1 MIILIGRS
9 SIQCQIPV
17 IRDHRTTH
25 HAFLRRDHDH
35 PVGRLHPVDSRC
47 RSILQ
52 HRDRLDV
59 LRIQPCNGI
68 TDQIFSILAIYI
80 RGRERHVLF
89 QNHPV
94 NHPDRR
100 LIPIDRGISPDSDLR
115 GRTRFPGSVQH
126 HHSGNTPLQ
135 HLVNR
140 PDSLYHNIF
149 SLYYRNGTCR
159 FPPTNRLVTRHH
171 HFLHIVGIILQHH
184 VQHLLPRPLHFPALH
199 PNERKQ
205 QCQGILFHGCQ
216 RKLPFRIRC
225 HTNRRPFYQ
234 NSNSR

>member
-1 MIILIGRS
+1 MIIFIGRS

-140 PDSLYHNIF
+140 SDSLHHNIF
-149 SLYYRNGTCR
+149 GFHRGNGTCR
-159 FPPTNRLVTRHH
+159 LSPANRLVTCYHD
-171 HFLHIVGIILQHH
+171 FFHIMRIILQHDM
-184 VQHLLPRPLHFPALH
+184 QHFLSGPPHLPTFH
-199 PNERKQ
+199 PDK
-205 QCQGILFHGCQ
+205 
-216 RKLPFRIRC
+216 
-225 HTNRRPFYQ
+225 
-234 NSNSR
+234 